1 MEPNWNTT
9 YRLQCSGLVAVVKLG
24 VQNEALQR
32 DYTIQW
38 AEVLPSALTG
48 KGQRPIPEGNYRRDG
63 RIALRLLGRGD
74 LSALQTEPELPLNTH
89 VAVIDLRVFVPEVL
103 SVLSTFAHPHFATH
117 LQQIPFAKR
126 FIGLQRSPPL
136 LRLPRGATI
145 EADVRAA
152 IESSEIHCIR
162 MLSREDKQEI
172 GDQICAVSMA
182 RSWRPSPVHSA
193 ALCIVLKAHRALERY
208 CLFCSLLNLYVLL
221 TIYVGVYDLIE
232 LCRCVCDSCPSDYQN
247 DGT

>member
-1 MEPNWNTT
+1 M
-9 YRLQCSGLVAVVKLG
+9 VKLG

-172 GDQICAVSMA
+172 GDQICALRPV
-182 RSWRPSPVHSA
+182 RSLYGTQLEAFASA
-193 ALCIVLKAHRALERY
+193 LSSALHCTQGPPGTGKVLSVLFAIKSVCIANY
-208 CLFCSLLNLYVLL
+208 ICW
-221 TIYVGVYDLIE
+221 
-232 LCRCVCDSCPSDYQN
+232 CV
-247 DGT
+247 